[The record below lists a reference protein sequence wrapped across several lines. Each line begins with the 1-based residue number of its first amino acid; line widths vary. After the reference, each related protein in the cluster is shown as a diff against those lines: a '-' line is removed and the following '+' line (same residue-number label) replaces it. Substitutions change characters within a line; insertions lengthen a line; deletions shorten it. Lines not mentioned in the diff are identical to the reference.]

1 MTTTNSSK
9 ALLWAYQRH
18 AEGYEALPANAI
30 NVNHGKQLQWV
41 NIRYDAAD
49 ALAQLQSY
57 GLDSTIIDAL
67 TAEETRP
74 RAVTLKEGVLVVLR
88 GINTNHN
95 ADPEDMISLRIWF
108 TDNFIITARKQG
120 RKLLS
125 IEDTRLALDSLNPP
139 NTVGDFIVTLVEKLA
154 DRIGEMVETIDVDL
168 TQFESNMAESA
179 QAEIRSRL
187 ATTRRQTASIRRY
200 LAPQRDALDA
210 LNRMQDVLSETDAFA
225 IRQQTDRTTRYV
237 EDLDLAR
244 ERSIFLQEELRNQIA
259 EQQNKR
265 MYVLSIVTAIFLPL
279 SFLTGVFGMN
289 VAGLPGTENGNAF
302 IYLASGMGLLA
313 ITILIVMFWRK
324 WL

>member
-1 MTTTNSSK
+1 MTITNSSK

-18 AEGYEALPANAI
+18 ADGYEALEANTI

-41 NIRYDAAD
+41 HIRYDAVD

-108 TDNFIITARKQG
+108 TDNFIITTRKQG

-125 IEDTRLALDSLNPP
+125 IEDTRLAIDSLNPP

-154 DRIGEMVETIDVDL
+154 DRIGEMVETIDADL
-168 TQFESNMAESA
+168 TQFEANIAESA
-179 QAEIRSRL
+179 HETRSRL
-187 ATTRRQTASIRRY
+187 TTTRRQTASIRRY

-210 LNRMQDVLSETDAFA
+210 LNRVQDVLSETNEFA

-302 IYLASGMGLLA
+302 IYLASVMGLLA
-313 ITILIVMFWRK
+313 LVILIVMVWRK